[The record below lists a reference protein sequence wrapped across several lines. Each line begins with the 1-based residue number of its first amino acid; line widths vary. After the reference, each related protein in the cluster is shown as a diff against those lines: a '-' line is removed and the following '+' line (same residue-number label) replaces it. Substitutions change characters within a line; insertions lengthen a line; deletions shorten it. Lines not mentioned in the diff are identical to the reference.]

1 MSHLV
6 LSLSTL
12 LRDAGAWPLV
22 ALIVLGI
29 VVLVL
34 LSGRGAAPK
43 PRPDRGV
50 TRNNR
55 TAGSA
60 KLPDQENERSNQ

>member
-1 MSHLV
+1 MPHIV
-6 LSLSTL
+6 LSLSAF
-12 LRDAGAWPLV
+12 LRGAGVWPMIG
-22 ALIVLGI
+22 LIVLGI
-29 VVLVL
+29 IVLVL

-43 PRPDRGV
+43 PRAERGV
-50 TRNNR
+50 RRNIR